1 MANMHNEGSG
11 FDPGRLFLGS
21 CFALIAT
28 AVAFAVVGATMGAMK
43 EHFILTNEQIGWIGG
58 AALWGFTISIFIF
71 GPLCDALGMK
81 LLLRLAFVGHAL
93 GVLIMIFAN
102 GFTTLFIGALTISM
116 GNGLVE
122 AACNPLV
129 ATIYPDKKVQMLNRF
144 HVWFPGGIVIGG
156 LIAYI
161 LDAIGIGAWQVKLA
175 VILVPTLIYGF
186 LFLGQKFPATE
197 RLQSG
202 ISFGQMVK
210 ETVFRPLFLLLFLCM
225 MMTASMELGPNRW
238 VPAVLESAGIPGILV
253 LVWINLLMAILRF
266 YAGPVVHRLSPTGIL
281 FVSAI
286 ISGLG
291 LWWLSYT
298 DSLGMAL
305 AAGTVFALGVCYFWP
320 TMLGVTSERVP
331 KGGALALALMGGIG
345 MAIVGLVTSPMM
357 GKIVDTSMQQMLPAE
372 QTTSVLQS
380 VVTTYPALKAEARG
394 KTGEDI
400 ESAIRAANEVL
411 LEKGTTG
418 TLPEIKTANAL
429 RSAIAAAPSSEAA
442 ATAKALL
449 GPAENYG
456 GKVAFR
462 EVAPLSIILAIIFG
476 ILFFRDRA
484 RGGYKVERLE
494 ATGTAVPG
502 NKKLEKSTL

>member
-1 MANMHNEGSG
+1 MENAHSDGSG
-11 FDPGRLFLGS
+11 FNPGRLFLGS
-21 CFALIAT
+21 QFALIAT
-28 AVAFAVVGATMGAMK
+28 AVAFAVVAATMGSMK
-43 EHFILTNEQIGWIGG
+43 EHFVLTNEQVGWIAG
-58 AALWGFTISIFIF
+58 AATWGFTISIFIF

-81 LLLRLAFVGHAL
+81 LLLRLAFIGHAL
-93 GVLIMIFAN
+93 GVLIMVFAD
-102 GFTTLFIGALTISM
+102 GFTMLFIGALTISM

-129 ATIYPDKKVQMLNRF
+129 ATIYPDKKTQMLNRF

-156 LIAYI
+156 LASYL
-161 LDAIGIGAWQVKLA
+161 LDTIGVAMWQVKLSL
-175 VILVPTLIYGF
+175 ILIPTVMYGM

-210 ETVFRPLFLLLFLCM
+210 ETVLRPLFLLLFFCM

-281 FVSAI
+281 FASAI
-286 ISGLG
+286 VSGLG
-291 LWWLSYT
+291 LLWLSYT
-298 DSLGMAL
+298 ESLAMAL
-305 AAGTVFALGVCYFWP
+305 AAGTVFAVGVCYFWP

-357 GKIVDTSMQQMLPAE
+357 GKIMDQHMQLPADK
-372 QTTSVLQS
+372 TTSALQAVS
-380 VVTTYPALKAEARG
+380 STFPQLQAAARG
-394 KTGEDI
+394 RTGEDI
-400 ESAIRAANEVL
+400 AAALRAANEVL
-411 LEKGTTG
+411 AEKATTG
-418 TLPEIKTANAL
+418 MLPDIKTANAL

-442 ATAKALL
+442 QEAKAVL
-449 GPAENYG
+449 GPAENKG
-456 GKVAFR
+456 GQVAFR
-462 EVAPLSIILAIIFG
+462 YVAPLSIVLAVIFG

-484 RGGYKVERLE
+484 RGGYKVERL
-494 ATGTAVPG
+494 AVTGTAATDKP
-502 NKKLEKSTL
+502 KLEKTTM